1 MPSMHQ
7 LTQQCLNFIWHLL
20 PCLCSAHCLAKLK
33 THLVSILW
41 ITRELYVDYAKASW
55 LKLVFRMENADAKCR
70 PLSFSWASVNVTCW
84 KAWHKMSEQSSGGM
98 KTGRERK
105 IPSEEHWQTWQKG
118 KISHTLVSTG
128 EQADLWINTHSEK
141 VILQFETPVNMTMLL
156 LTTGVC
162 SLESFL
168 SADFPSIFFYL
179 PVILKSLKNGSLT
192 CLSSAT
198 LPNGCSEG
206 VTAVRR

>member
-33 THLVSILW
+33 AHLVSILW
-41 ITRELYVDYAKASW
+41 ITQELYVDYAKASW
-55 LKLVFRMENADAKCR
+55 LKLVFRIENADAKCR

-84 KAWHKMSEQSSGGM
+84 RAWHKMSEQGSGGM

-118 KISHTLVSTG
+118 KISHVGVHWGTG
-128 EQADLWINTHSEK
+128 RFMNKHILWESDITIWNTRQCCSWLQAFAAWSH
-141 VILQFETPVNMTMLL
+141 FAL
-156 LTTGVC
+156 LT
-162 SLESFL
+162 
-168 SADFPSIFFYL
+168 FPLFF
-179 PVILKSLKNGSLT
+179 ST
-192 CLSSAT
+192 CQSS
-198 LPNGCSEG
+198 
-206 VTAVRR
+206 